1 MFSKQV
7 IVLVNISYW
16 MPDYSNII
24 QESTWQTGD
33 ISPTYPKVHNF
44 LYYWKDNIDAVI
56 NDVILSTFT
65 FHTYRRVDFSF
76 FIFLIFHFS
85 FFISHFLF
93 YHFIL
98 HFLSL
103 HFYFLFSSKA
113 VRPWGS
119 GPFRSHPVQSGP
131 AGGT

>member
-24 QESTWQTGD
+24 QEFTWQTGD

-56 NDVILSTFT
+56 NDVVLSTST
-65 FHTYRRVDFSF
+65 SHTYRRVDFDWRF
-76 FIFLIFHFS
+76 
-85 FFISHFLF
+85 
-93 YHFIL
+93 
-98 HFLSL
+98 
-103 HFYFLFSSKA
+103 
-113 VRPWGS
+113 
-119 GPFRSHPVQSGP
+119 
-131 AGGT
+131 